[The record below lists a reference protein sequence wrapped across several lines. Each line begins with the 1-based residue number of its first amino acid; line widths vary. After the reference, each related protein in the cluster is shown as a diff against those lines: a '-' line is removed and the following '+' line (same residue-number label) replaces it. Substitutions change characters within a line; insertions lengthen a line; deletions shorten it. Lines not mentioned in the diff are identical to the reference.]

1 MRNNSESR
9 RRIKCSSSRAMLQGR
24 DLTCRNISFSF
35 CVIPHYST
43 CECVEA
49 AVGSAECPRWP
60 TPPCKTTDPIPPPF
74 PHIYG
79 EKGHSFFSPF
89 PSDAQSSYII
99 VFIPMWGE
107 RGEGG
112 RRAGPFLLFSSRLFF
127 WGRLKEDRGRK
138 HIMLIMALMQEPL
151 SGGKG
156 KGGVRCGG
164 RDYDAG
170 RGSIDGG
177 SAATISPSTQQQKS

>member
-1 MRNNSESR
+1 MSDGQRHSAR
-9 RRIKCSSSRAMLQGR
+9 RQI
-24 DLTCRNISFSF
+24 
-35 CVIPHYST
+35 
-43 CECVEA
+43 
-49 AVGSAECPRWP
+49 
-60 TPPCKTTDPIPPPF
+60 PIPPPF

-107 RGEGG
+107 RGRGDDG
-112 RRAGPFLLFSSRLFF
+112 LGLFFFFRPASF

-156 KGGVRCGG
+156 KGGVGRERLRCGEEKYRRRKRCNHFPIHTTAKKIVKGSEETPDRTRNGCSFLYIRG
-164 RDYDAG
+164 REK
-170 RGSIDGG
+170 RM
-177 SAATISPSTQQQKS
+177 PPQR